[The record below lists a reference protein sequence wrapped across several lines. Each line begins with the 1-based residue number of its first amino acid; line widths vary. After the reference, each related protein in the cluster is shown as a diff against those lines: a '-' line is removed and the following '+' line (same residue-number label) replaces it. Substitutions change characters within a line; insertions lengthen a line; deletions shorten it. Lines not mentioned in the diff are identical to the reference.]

1 MRINKTRNTETGN
14 GMRGT
19 WGMRGSVVFWVMSLN
34 IQGNVAKHSQ
44 ECRQIFQEMS
54 PNIPGN
60 MSLNISRN
68 LSNILRN
75 ISIFCCKGR

>member
-1 MRINKTRNTETGN
+1 MYKTRNIGTGN

-19 WGMRGSVVFWVMSLN
+19 WGMRGSVVFWVMSPN
-34 IQGNVAKHSQ
+34 IPGNVAKHSQ

-60 MSLNISRN
+60 MSSDIPRN
-68 LSNILRN
+68 LSNILGT
-75 ISIFCCKGR
+75 IAIFCCK